1 MPVQSAAKKQPRIV
15 MVCNTCGSEDVRLD
29 AWAGWDTDGQRWEL
43 AQTFD
48 YAHCENCEG
57 ECRIVEKYEA

>member
-1 MPVQSAAKKQPRIV
+1 MAQSANAQKVRRLI
-15 MVCNTCGSEDVRLD
+15 MVCETCGSEDVRLD
-29 AWAGWDTDGQRWEL
+29 AWAAWDTENQRWEL

-57 ECRIVEKYEA
+57 ECTIRAAT